1 MVTLIPETLSLAT
14 SVMPAE
20 MSIGMP
26 MALFL
31 DKCHYDVKFAHAE
44 FTILTTNAIARAII
58 PI

>member
-1 MVTLIPETLSLAT
+1 MVPLIPETLSLAA
-14 SVMPAE
+14 SVMPTE
-20 MSIGMP
+20 MSLGIP
-26 MALFL
+26 MTLIL